1 MLPVVAV
8 LGNEGSHSLE
18 IDFVLRV
25 ALNVKEHS
33 EGGLADGTLDF
44 ECLIKHPI

>member
-1 MLPVVAV
+1 MAC
-8 LGNEGSHSLE
+8 SHSVE

-25 ALNVKEHS
+25 ALNVEEDSK
-33 EGGLADGTLDF
+33 GGLADGTLGS